1 MTFRSAEDQRKEYDL
16 QAIRTVEI
24 NQRLQAAIDAG
35 DPDSYKE
42 KLEDLAVFANY
53 LRPEAPEETYVI
65 LTSRPE
71 IHFVA
76 EGDGYS
82 AKLCLNGNRQRF
94 YLHNTTI
101 AQGIDTAKAMR
112 PGRQLLR
119 MWEVVVPK
127 LPENFIV
134 CGLTGEPGVN
144 APEVDES
151 LAHIHKYLN
160 LGREESSRY
169 VLGIVKNGKVEPI
182 TFQEVK
188 DLTGKT
194 PDVLNQRF
202 NVRKIDWPGA

>member
-1 MTFRSAEDQRKEYDL
+1 
-16 QAIRTVEI
+16 
-24 NQRLQAAIDAG
+24 
-35 DPDSYKE
+35 
-42 KLEDLAVFANY
+42 
-53 LRPEAPEETYVI
+53 
-65 LTSRPE
+65 
-71 IHFVA
+71 
-76 EGDGYS
+76 
-82 AKLCLNGNRQRF
+82 
-94 YLHNTTI
+94 
-101 AQGIDTAKAMR
+101 
-112 PGRQLLR
+112 

-160 LGREESSRY
+160 LGREEGSRY

-202 NVRKIDWPGA
+202 NVRKINWPGA

>member
-71 IHFVA
+71 VHFIA

-160 LGREESSRY
+160 LGREEGSRY

-202 NVRKIDWPGA
+202 NVRKINWPGA